1 MGRGV
6 EKLLDIDLDN
16 PLAPLVQA
24 RHHIAN
30 GLMRCPPW
38 TKPVTGLRKPRL
50 EIGLKPQT
58 HRLRHDPVTYRRD
71 REPAT
76 TSIGFGN
83 VDATP
88 WLGHV
93 GVVLEG
99 RLERLQLLIQVCL
112 ESLKALAIHAPRPV
126 VRLDQRPGSPQI
138 RQVPDLVDQ
147 RADFRRMAIL
157 RHAPSFLTRVPTV
170 KISTGHGSEA
180 AHDRDPIPRTR
191 VTDPG
196 VRPPSMRR
204 SPSLVSGFPERH
216 CHYGTAR
223 LLTTHRVGFSASAL
237 YRLYSP
243 GQDRTPP
250 A

>member
-112 ESLKALAIHAPRPV
+112 ESLKALAIHAP
-126 VRLDQRPGSPQI
+126 
-138 RQVPDLVDQ
+138 
-147 RADFRRMAIL
+147 
-157 RHAPSFLTRVPTV
+157 SFLTRVPTV